1 MPPWLPHCA
10 ETLGFLKHVEIGIG
24 LGFTIVLIEI
34 GEPFGNGSTEW
45 VSPKWDDVKQ
55 NPSNNQPKS
64 QSQTVKRY
72 IYSINYNKTRNS
84 KPTKSRKITRKSQK
98 IVRFLVPGIKA
109 PRSAVNSAKL
119 GRHWTLLAMAP
130 RAWPQL
136 IFLDQRLIVVSWD
149 FTVKKCDFHGI
160 LLWNIVVEW
169 DFTMKNG
176 DFMWFHQI
184 LPPTMVV

>member
-1 MPPWLPHCA
+1 
-10 ETLGFLKHVEIGIG
+10 
-24 LGFTIVLIEI
+24 
-34 GEPFGNGSTEW
+34 
-45 VSPKWDDVKQ
+45 
-55 NPSNNQPKS
+55 
-64 QSQTVKRY
+64 
-72 IYSINYNKTRNS
+72 
-84 KPTKSRKITRKSQK
+84 
-98 IVRFLVPGIKA
+98 
-109 PRSAVNSAKL
+109 
-119 GRHWTLLAMAP
+119 
-130 RAWPQL
+130 L